1 MSNALIF
8 IVETLFDVVCFLFLA
23 RLILQASKA
32 DFYNPIS
39 QGVVRIT
46 DPVLV
51 PLRILV
57 PRFRNI
63 DFAAFVA
70 ALLVKLIATA
80 IVSGLSTGYMQPFG
94 TLFVFSFIDVLR
106 LILTFYLFGILL
118 VVVLSFL
125 NPGGGYHPAIALLG
139 QVMEPV
145 MAPARRVIPP
155 FGGLDLSPIL
165 TLMVIE
171 LLRDYVLPA
180 LLATLLR

>member
-1 MSNALIF
+1 LSNA
-8 IVETLFDVVCFLFLA
+8 IVFVVDTLFDVMCFLFLA

-51 PLRILV
+51 PMRVVI
-57 PRFRNI
+57 PRYRNI

-70 ALLVKLIATA
+70 AFLVKIMAVA
-80 IVSGLSTGYMQPFG
+80 IIEGLKTGYMPPIPAV
-94 TLFVFSFIDVLR
+94 LVYALMDVFR
-106 LILTFYLFGILL
+106 LLLTFYLFGIIL

-125 NPGGGYHPAIALLG
+125 SPGGYHPAVALLI
-139 QVMEPV
+139 QVTEPV
-145 MAPARRVIPP
+145 LAPARKLIPP

-165 TLMVIE
+165 SFMVIE